1 MTSVDYL
8 TRDELQAEL
17 AGLKIELIKWGVG
30 IGVGLAS
37 VSATLAVAMLR
48 LLGE

>member
-17 AGLKIELIKWGVG
+17 AGLKIELIKRGVG